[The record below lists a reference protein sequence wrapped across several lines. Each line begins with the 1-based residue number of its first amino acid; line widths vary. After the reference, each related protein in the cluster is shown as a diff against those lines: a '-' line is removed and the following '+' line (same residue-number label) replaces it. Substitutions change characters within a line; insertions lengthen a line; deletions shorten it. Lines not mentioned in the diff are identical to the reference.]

1 MSDNTKKLAFECAK
15 LQKKVNDFKNELEE
29 KKKLLKNIMKND
41 GIKTIKGEDYS
52 ITKTTYKS
60 EYSSSLAKE
69 FNNIEK
75 EITAK
80 LLREDLISYIYKLNT
95 AKYQKLK
102 NMKIESEI
110 DQFVKKKKSESALTI
125 RLKKK

>member
-15 LQKKVNDFKNELEE
+15 LQKKVNDFTNELEE
-29 KKKLLKNIMKND
+29 KKKLLKNIMENE

-52 ITKTTYKS
+52 INKTTYKS
-60 EYSSSLAKE
+60 EYSSSLANE
-69 FNNIEK
+69 FNNIKK
-75 EITAK
+75 ERTAK

-110 DQFVKKKKSESALTI
+110 DQFVKKKKSQSALTI
-125 RLKKK
+125 RFKKK

>member
-110 DQFVKKKKSESALTI
+110 DQFVKKKNQSQL
-125 RLKKK
+125 

>member
-1 MSDNTKKLAFECAK
+1 MVLKQL
-15 LQKKVNDFKNELEE
+15 KVRTIV
-29 KKKLLKNIMKND
+29 LLKPL
-41 GIKTIKGEDYS
+41 
-52 ITKTTYKS
+52 KS

-75 EITAK
+75 ETRAK

-110 DQFVKKKKSESALTI
+110 DQFVKKKI
-125 RLKKK
+125 RVSFAYLKRKNINK

>member
-15 LQKKVNDFKNELEE
+15 LQKKSMILNELEE
-29 KKKLLKNIMKND
+29 KKLLKNMMKND

-52 ITKTTYKS
+52 IKTTYKS

-80 LLREDLISYIYKLNT
+80 LLKKILFLISIN
-95 AKYQKLK
+95 
-102 NMKIESEI
+102 
-110 DQFVKKKKSESALTI
+110 
-125 RLKKK
+125 